1 MAKQCSSWA
10 RGLSE
15 RVEGP
20 RDWSG
25 GNPRLDYVGLK
36 RTASPHSDSIDFH
49 DDAAYFSPQLEELMS
64 DFSREEIRLRFSS
77 ATNFNE
83 IFDAFESAINQ
94 HIDDIELYRQLFW
107 NDSLRID
114 EIILFG
120 EKLAKEF
127 PHNAYDV
134 YMWMANV
141 FEAVFSSEDNFEHSL
156 MYYQKAAAVNPAVPD
171 PYLDACDCYDPD
183 LNIPPLESLIDFVK
197 KGLDSASEKKNL
209 SSRLSY
215 LYHLLGDEDLAEYY
229 RLMAEEAGELPP
241 S

>member
-1 MAKQCSSWA
+1 MPD
-10 RGLSE
+10 L
-15 RVEGP
+15 P
-20 RDWSG
+20 
-25 GNPRLDYVGLK
+25 
-36 RTASPHSDSIDFH
+36 
-49 DDAAYFSPQLEELMS
+49 
-64 DFSREEIRLRFSS
+64 REEIRLRFSS
-77 ATNFNE
+77 AKSFNE

-156 MYYQKAAAVNPAVPD
+156 MYYQKAASVNPVAPD

-183 LNIPPLESLIDFVK
+183 LNIPPLETLVEFVK
-197 KGLDSASEKKNL
+197 KGLDRVTDNKSL
-209 SSRLSY
+209 CSRLSK
-215 LYHLLGDEDLAEYY
+215 LYKLLGDEDLAEYY
-229 RLMAEEAGELPP
+229 RLKADESGELPP
-241 S
+241 T

>member
-1 MAKQCSSWA
+1 M
-10 RGLSE
+10 
-15 RVEGP
+15 P
-20 RDWSG
+20 D
-25 GNPRLDYVGLK
+25 
-36 RTASPHSDSIDFH
+36 
-49 DDAAYFSPQLEELMS
+49 FSP
-64 DFSREEIRLRFSS
+64 EEIRLRFSS

-94 HIDDIELYRQLFW
+94 HIDDVELYRQLFW
-107 NDSLRID
+107 NDSLHID

-127 PHNAYDV
+127 PHNAYEV

-141 FEAVFSSEDNFEHSL
+141 FEAVFSTEDNFEHSL
-156 MYYQKAAAVNPAVPD
+156 MYYQKAASVSPAVAD

-183 LNIPPLESLIDFVK
+183 LNIPPLETLIDFVK
-197 KGLDSASEKKNL
+197 KGLDIVTDKKSL
-209 SSRLSY
+209 CTRLSY

-229 RLMAEEAGELPP
+229 RVKADEAGEPLP

>member
-1 MAKQCSSWA
+1 MEGTPGVDPVQSKQPA
-10 RGLSE
+10 L
-15 RVEGP
+15 P
-20 RDWSG
+20 RPIS
-25 GNPRLDYVGLK
+25 V
-36 RTASPHSDSIDFH
+36 DFH
-49 DDAAYFSPQLEELMS
+49 DGTPYFSPQFEEVMS
-64 DFSREEIRLRFSS
+64 EFSREEIRQQFSS
-77 ATNFNE
+77 ATTFNE
-83 IFDAFESAINQ
+83 IFDAFESAMVQ

-156 MYYQKAAAVNPAVPD
+156 MYYQKAASVNPGVPD
-171 PYLDACDCYDPD
+171 PYLDACDCHDPD
-183 LNIPPLESLIDFVK
+183 LNIPPVESLIDFVK
-197 KGLDSASEKKNL
+197 KGLDNVPEKKNL
-209 SSRLSY
+209 CSRLSY

-229 RLMAEEAGELPP
+229 RLKAEEAGEPP
-241 S
+241 PL